1 MIREIRLFIFLTAA
15 LAACRREPPPSAPAL
30 SPREKDRAELT
41 LQSRRGW
48 TPEDAPRKLTM
59 LLVSEKTSIRKGEG
73 FRYRLEIRN
82 VGREPVAFEE
92 PAPSFI
98 KDGSLC
104 GSRGYRFYATPPRE
118 AERLLPCEP
127 ETGAAADS
135 GLDLTL
141 RPGDYLLTR
150 RDGPASP
157 FRTLRTKFRF
167 DTLGT
172 YRVRAVYSAAKL
184 RAVSNPVAMTVV
196 P

>member
-1 MIREIRLFIFLTAA
+1 MTPNIRLGLLLLAS
-15 LAACRREPPPSAPAL
+15 LAACRPEPPPPAP

-48 TPEDAPRKLTM
+48 TPETSPRKLTI
-59 LLVSEKTSIRKGEG
+59 LLISEKTKVRKGES

-82 VGREPVAFEE
+82 VGREPVVFKE

-104 GSRGYRFYATPPRE
+104 GSHGYRFYATPPRGT
-118 AERLLPCEP
+118 ERPLPCEP
-127 ETGAAADS
+127 AAGPATADS

-150 RDGPASP
+150 RDGPANP

-172 YRVRAVYSAAKL
+172 YRIRAVYSAAKL
-184 RAVSNPVAMTVV
+184 RAASNPVAMTVV